1 MIQIPG
7 FPDYY
12 VDNIEIVSMK
22 YGKRRVLSH
31 SIDSSGYKLVS
42 LSMHGKVK
50 TQSLHRLIARVH
62 LPDFSEDLEVDHIDR
77 DKTNNN
83 ISNLRM
89 VTKAKNLQN
98 IAFKGASYHK
108 ASGKY
113 QVRIMVNGKRKH
125 LGYFDT
131 EEEAHDA
138 YITEKLK
145 LHPTYTHKENE

>member
-12 VDNIEIVSMK
+12 VDDKDIISMK
-22 YGKRRVLSH
+22 YGKRRVLSQ

-83 ISNLRM
+83 I
-89 VTKAKNLQN
+89 
-98 IAFKGASYHK
+98 
-108 ASGKY
+108 
-113 QVRIMVNGKRKH
+113 
-125 LGYFDT
+125 
-131 EEEAHDA
+131 
-138 YITEKLK
+138 
-145 LHPTYTHKENE
+145 PTP